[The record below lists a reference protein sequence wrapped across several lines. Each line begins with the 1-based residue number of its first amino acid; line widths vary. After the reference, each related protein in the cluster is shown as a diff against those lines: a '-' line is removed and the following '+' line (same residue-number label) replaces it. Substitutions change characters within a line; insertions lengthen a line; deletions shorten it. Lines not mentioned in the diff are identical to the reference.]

1 VFGGGR
7 HVASVLT
14 LRCTRRVLTRFQ
26 ATPSSEPATPATR
39 LGDWYVGW
47 VPRRRALL
55 LFMNERTLLGVLVA
69 AAPIATALD
78 RWRQSTFD
86 LLVALG
92 IGADAA
98 GDEVD
103 AMRDVGFAATANRR
117 VLGCLNEATQMMRLL
132 RVDDHPRSLFDA
144 ELYLADTLYST
155 IGYRHPRDLVREALS
170 PTGTGPR
177 GVH

>member
-1 VFGGGR
+1 
-7 HVASVLT
+7 VLT

-26 ATPSSEPATPATR
+26 ATPSSAPVTPTTR

-55 LFMNERTLLGVLVA
+55 LFMNERTLLAVLIG

-78 RWRQSTFD
+78 RWRRSTFD

-92 IGADAA
+92 IDGEAA
-98 GDEVD
+98 GDELD
-103 AMRDVGFAATANRR
+103 AMRDIGFAATANRR
-117 VLGCLNEATQMMRLL
+117 VLGCLNEATQVLRLL
-132 RVDDHPRSLFDA
+132 QVDDHPRRLFDA
-144 ELYLADTLYST
+144 ELHLAGTLYST
-155 IGYRHPRDLVREALS
+155 IAYRHPRDLVREALS

-177 GVH
+177 GAH